1 MRKAL
6 SFLLLLLVSFS
17 YAQRNGA
24 VGGKILDG
32 EMFNEPLLMATVGLK
47 NTDWSTQTNFNGN
60 FEMTDVAPGKYVLEI
75 RFLGYDDITMPV
87 EIKADEKT
95 EIYQSIKANSHPAMP
110 ISETTENEVAAL
122 PTPAFEQEKIK
133 K

>member
-32 EMFNEPLLMATVGLK
+32 EMFNEPLPMATVGLK

-95 EIYQSIKANSHPAMP
+95 EIYQSIKANSLPAMP